1 MSFFSKL
8 KPIFWDEDL
17 KAGPIK
23 SHFHFRRI
31 WEITMLLTAGVT
43 LVPLITMGII
53 DYNLARESFES
64 EALLRM
70 DQLVSNTRRSVSF
83 YLAER
88 KNALDNVVRYNAY
101 QTLTVPAH
109 LESHLVDLKRNFADF
124 TRLGIYDAQGKPV
137 TNTGPDDAPV
147 SRGQKWMAA
156 KDTRI
161 QITDTFRNRNAE
173 PRFGISAGHGIP
185 RGGYYTLRADL
196 DARAVHEILK
206 DLELGERADVFVVNT
221 TGVLQTPS
229 RYYGNILEK
238 VQLPRLS
245 FARDIGV
252 TERKDNQGEA
262 VIIGYADV
270 EGSPFML
277 MIVQP
282 KSELMKSW
290 LDTHMKL
297 IWILALSILVVIMVI
312 IGVGTYLVDMIF
324 KSDQERAMI
333 QHRAEHTN
341 QMASIGRLAAG
352 VAHEINNPLA
362 IINEKAGLVKD
373 LFTFKEEYKGD
384 DRLMQQMDHI
394 IGSVERCA
402 YITKRLLRFAR
413 HIDDIQVREIDL
425 SDVIHETLEFLHKEA
440 EYRSITVEMDASEDI
455 PRIMSDRGKLQ
466 QIFLNLINNAFAAMS
481 DGGHLEVRIEQNAE
495 DAVSVH
501 VTDNGIGISRHNI
514 KRIFEPFFSTKKKN
528 GGTGLGLSISYG
540 LVQEIN
546 GRISVESE
554 LGQGTTFHITLPLV
568 MDEGENTCT

>member
-8 KPIFWDEDL
+8 KPVFWDEDL

-43 LVPLITMGII
+43 LVPLITLGII

-101 QTLTVPAH
+101 QTLAVSDH

-137 TNTGPDDAPV
+137 INTGPDETPV
-147 SRGQKWMAA
+147 SRSQKWMAA

-161 QITDTFRNRNAE
+161 QITDTFRNRNGD

-196 DARAVHEILK
+196 DARALHGILK
-206 DLELGERADVFVVNT
+206 DLELGEQADVFVVNT

-229 RYYGNILEK
+229 RYYGDILEK
-238 VQLPRLS
+238 VQLPLLS
-245 FARDIGV
+245 FIRDIRV
-252 TERKDNQGEA
+252 TERTDNLGEA
-262 VIIGYADV
+262 VIIGYADI

-324 KSDQERAMI
+324 KADQERAMI

-413 HIDDIQVREIDL
+413 HIDDIQVREVDL
-425 SDVIHETLEFLHKEA
+425 SDVIRETLEFLHKEA

-455 PRIMSDRGKLQ
+455 SRIMSDRGKLQ

-481 DGGHLEVRIEQNAE
+481 DGGHLDVRIEQSRA

-501 VTDNGIGISRHNI
+501 VTDNGIGISRHNV
-514 KRIFEPFFSTKKKN
+514 KRIFEPFFSTKKKD

-554 LGQGTTFHITLPLV
+554 LGQGTTFHITLPLF
-568 MDEGENTCT
+568 MDEGERTCT